1 MLRDAGLIIGLT
13 LSLALHATM
22 GAAFVWWLSPTDAQ
36 HRHRPAMSDAQT
48 PPVVRPG
55 IETSDASVDAWIGA
69 SSATPHSGA
78 AANVDQT
85 GFTMNPGT
93 ADRSSPRALPLPPL
107 LPTPAIS
114 AEEALREMARRA
126 RTVGLLGPPPA
137 SPVMPAAQSSAG
149 ATASEPAQ
157 PGRPGIASDRESDAA
172 STTHAIEVS
181 PGEVLAARGLEIKT
195 RRPKWNQTSIVTRTP
210 RNPTIRVTFRSD
222 GTVQS
227 ADFVWDGPKRLDTGY
242 EEIDAPLL
250 NAVHAWTATGKPL
263 RDLPSPESV
272 ITMTFYINLRG

>member
-1 MLRDAGLIIGLT
+1 M
-13 LSLALHATM
+13 SP
-22 GAAFVWWLSPTDAQ
+22 GA
-36 HRHRPAMSDAQT
+36 
-48 PPVVRPG
+48 
-55 IETSDASVDAWIGA
+55 
-69 SSATPHSGA
+69 
-78 AANVDQT
+78 
-85 GFTMNPGT
+85 
-93 ADRSSPRALPLPPL
+93 ADRSSPRALPAPPSLPA
-107 LPTPAIS
+107 PATS

-137 SPVMPAAQSSAG
+137 SAVNPAQNASTG
-149 ATASEPAQ
+149 ATSAASEPAQ

-172 STTHAIEVS
+172 STTHVFEVS

-210 RNPTIRVTFRSD
+210 RNPTIRVTFRAD

-263 RDLPSPESV
+263 RDLPNPESV